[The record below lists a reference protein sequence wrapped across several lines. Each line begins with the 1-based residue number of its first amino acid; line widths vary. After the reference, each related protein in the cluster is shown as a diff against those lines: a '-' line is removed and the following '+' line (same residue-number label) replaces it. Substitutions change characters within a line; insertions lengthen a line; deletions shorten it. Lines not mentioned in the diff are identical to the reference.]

1 MSQERQL
8 RGILSSPR
16 RKLPPPPG
24 TPLISKSPGSRAT
37 CHLTGQNPSLG
48 SRPLPRVPKAWLGAE
63 PGLTWQ
69 VQAVWAALE
78 AAHLRRSLLMLR
90 PGAHWPQ
97 GCHAFDERE
106 TLMGSKASSKGKFLP
121 RAGPKVLQSK
131 KSPVSHSA
139 GPRPLPLGTRL
150 SIVSDW
156 ISTCKM
162 QGPEPETHLG
172 KGRGLRGHTWAQNA
186 SVTALPSQKRQTN
199 CHL

>member
-106 TLMGSKASSKGKFLP
+106 TLMGSKASLKASSYRELAQ
-121 RAGPKVLQSK
+121 RSCNQR
-131 KSPVSHSA
+131 SHQFHI
-139 GPRPLPLGTRL
+139 R
-150 SIVSDW
+150 
-156 ISTCKM
+156 
-162 QGPEPETHLG
+162 QGPAPFL
-172 KGRGLRGHTWAQNA
+172 
-186 SVTALPSQKRQTN
+186 
-199 CHL
+199 